1 MGVSGCGKS
10 TVGSRLAELLGIAF
24 LEGDD
29 FHPESNRKKMSSGK
43 SLNDLDR
50 QPWLERLNIELRN
63 HPSCVL
69 SCSALKGSY
78 RDLLTA
84 DLDSYCFV
92 HLEGKFDLIYERM
105 KNRSSHFMPAS
116 LLQSQFDVLERPTQA
131 YHIDISHSIDDI
143 IKIATSQIT
152 MNKSKIGL
160 LGLGVMGK
168 SLARN
173 IADKGNRTSVYN
185 LPFPGEE
192 GVVNEF
198 VGKFQELPF
207 YGASDLQDFVDS
219 LDRPRMIIL
228 MIKAGEAVD
237 EMIGKLK
244 PLLDENDMIV
254 DAGNSFYKD
263 TQRREAEMKSDGFHF
278 VGMGVSGGEEG
289 ALYGPS
295 IMPAGT
301 AYAQKYLLPVLRD
314 IAAKAEAEPC
324 VQWVGPDGAG
334 HFVKMIHNGIEYA
347 DMQLI
352 SELYEV
358 CRKVFGLTNAEI
370 ADFFE
375 SFDSIHKG
383 YLLEI
388 STNILRKKEDNN
400 YVLDT
405 ILDVAGHK
413 GTGMWTSRE
422 ALEMGIAVPTITA
435 AMNQRIISSYK
446 ELRRTLGSSPKSNM
460 DFTADWQQ
468 SLENGFLM
476 ARMQAHIEGFHLIQ
490 AASDK
495 NGWNIDMAS
504 VSSLWRGGCII
515 RSAMLPVFMKSFSD
529 GSSIEHLYRS
539 KTIMSILQNS
549 INHAVAVN
557 SLAQENSIST
567 PCFSAAI
574 QYFMSVTT
582 RDLPINMIQ
591 AQRDYFGAHTY
602 RTNEDPDTPRHTIW
616 S

>member
-10 TVGSRLAELLGIAF
+10 TVGSRLAELLGVAF

-29 FHPESNRKKMSSGK
+29 FHPESNKEKMSSGH

-50 QPWLERLNIELRN
+50 QPWLEKLNFELRN
-63 HPSCVL
+63 RPSCVL
-69 SCSALKGSY
+69 SCSALKESY
-78 RDLLTA
+78 RNLLTA
-84 DLDSYCFV
+84 DLDSYCFL
-92 HLEGKFDLIYERM
+92 HLEGEFDLIHERM
-105 KNRSSHFMPAS
+105 KSRSSHFMPAS
-116 LLQSQFDVLERPTQA
+116 LLKSQFDALERPSQA
-131 YHIDISHSIDDI
+131 YHIDISQSIDDI
-143 IKIATSQIT
+143 VKIATAQIT

-173 IADKGNRTSVYN
+173 IADKGNKTSVYN

-192 GVVNEF
+192 EVVKDF
-198 VGKFQELPF
+198 VEKFEDLSF
-207 YGASDLQDFVDS
+207 YGATDLGDFVNS
-219 LDRPRMIIL
+219 LSKPRMIIL

-244 PLLDENDMIV
+244 PLLCENDMIV

-263 TQRREAEMKSDGFHF
+263 TQRREAEMKAEGFHF

-289 ALYGPS
+289 ALNGPS

-314 IAAKAEAEPC
+314 IAAKAKGEPC

-358 CRKVFGLTNAEI
+358 CRKVFGLSNAEI

-388 STNILRKKEDNN
+388 SIDILRKKEGNS

-446 ELRRTLGSSPKSNM
+446 ELRKTLGSSPKNNI
-460 DFTADWQQ
+460 DFTTDWQR

-495 NGWNIDMAS
+495 NGWNVNMAS

-515 RSAMLPVFMKSFSD
+515 RSAMLPVFMSSFTED
-529 GSSIEHLYRS
+529 TKLEHLYLS

-549 INHAVAVN
+549 IKHAVAVN
-557 SLAQENSIST
+557 SLAQENSVST

-574 QYFMSVTT
+574 QYFLSVTT
-582 RDLPINMIQ
+582 NELPINMIQ

-602 RTNEDPDTPRHTIW
+602 RTNEDPGTPRHTIW
-616 S
+616 N